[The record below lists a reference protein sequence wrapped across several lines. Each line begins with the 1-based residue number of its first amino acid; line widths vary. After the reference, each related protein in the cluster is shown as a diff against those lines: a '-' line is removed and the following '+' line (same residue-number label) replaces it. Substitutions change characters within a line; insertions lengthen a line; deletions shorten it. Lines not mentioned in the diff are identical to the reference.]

1 MKWGNYFYGY
11 RKKMASEENINKKS
25 NEVFWRNLFV
35 RYWYIAL
42 IFGIII
48 IGAIIGFILTFEW
61 YIDTSTIGG
70 HGSWIFNQFSLGTA
84 IEWVI
89 FLVLWTLLFVAL
101 PTLAAPGILLAI
113 IWFVVL
119 SQELKDELKIRFKTI
134 GPGKKSS
141 SSGGFSFLLFIGVC
155 IYVFIDGNWL
165 TEFGDLTYGYFM
177 NARVTVLT
185 WGLIIFGIPVVIIGI
200 IWVAV
205 KYGKSN
211 STSPSNEIQNKDAK

>member
-1 MKWGNYFYGY
+1 
-11 RKKMASEENINKKS
+11 MASEENINKKS

-61 YIDTSTIGG
+61 YIDTSTIGR
-70 HGSWIFNQFSLGTA
+70 HGSWTFNQFSLGTA

-101 PTLAAPGILLAI
+101 PTLAASGILLAI

-119 SQELKDELKIRFKTI
+119 SQELKDELKIRCKTI
-134 GPGKKSS
+134 GPGKKAVAVEDSHFYY
-141 SSGGFSFLLFIGVC
+141 SSGSAYMSSLMVIG
-155 IYVFIDGNWL
+155 
-165 TEFGDLTYGYFM
+165 
-177 NARVTVLT
+177 
-185 WGLIIFGIPVVIIGI
+185 
-200 IWVAV
+200 
-205 KYGKSN
+205 
-211 STSPSNEIQNKDAK
+211 